1 MSMNTIEC
9 EVFVYEMEEFER
21 DILGWFDNLTAK
33 QIKEYIT
40 IDGELNKKPKCF
52 RDAVYKR
59 ILNYKNGKWWWIREN
74 LSPFEKE
81 QEREELI
88 AIWKLGIDFS
98 KGFYLSCYADEP
110 KDEDE
115 DEERPEILRAI
126 DSWFHKALTIK
137 ETKLE
142 KGEINEQKYITICNN
157 MKKHKQIMEDLQSA
171 CVCSAIGRQNRARI
185 GEVEVSV
192 NVFRIICMPCGF
204 LN

>member
-21 DILGWFDNLTAK
+21 DIMVWFEPMTAK
-33 QIKEYIT
+33 VLKEYI
-40 IDGELNKKPKCF
+40 DEELNSKPKCF
-52 RDAVYKR
+52 RNAVYKT
-59 ILNYKNGKWWWIREN
+59 ILNFKNKKYWWIN
-74 LSPFEKE
+74 CALTPFSKE
-81 QEREELI
+81 QEREELM
-88 AIWKLGIDFS
+88 AIWKMGIDYA
-98 KGFYLSCYADEP
+98 KGYYLLQYENKQQD
-110 KDEDE
+110 DED
-115 DEERPEILRAI
+115 DERPEILRAI
-126 DSWFHKALTIK
+126 DSWFHEKLAEY